1 METAFDR
8 GAGGALQSAKY
19 LDQAASTY
27 SRADRTWAKGP
38 KLNPD
43 GVLEERIKWRQRYQ
57 AQQFDCRGNIVCA
70 RFDCCELVKCT
81 LLLDRGTGKRLPNA
95 CSKIATSISSK
106 QTESAGFTRE
116 TISLITRN
124 DAPNSRIG

>member
-1 METAFDR
+1 M
-8 GAGGALQSAKY
+8 GLQ
-19 LDQAASTY
+19 
-27 SRADRTWAKGP
+27 
-38 KLNPD
+38 
-43 GVLEERIKWRQRYQ
+43 ERVKWRQRYQ
-57 AQQFDCRGNIVCA
+57 AQQFDCRSNIVCA
-70 RFDCCELVKCT
+70 RFDCCELVKCA